1 MSSGQ
6 SATAWWVQPAGLG
19 VVGALGTAGLLG
31 IPTDVIANPW
41 FERKVP
47 TRSFEV
53 IVLVALSLLAGAI
66 AATFAIPSTRNT
78 STRRA
83 GVASGIVGWF
93 AVSCP
98 LCNPVVVGLL
108 GASGATG
115 VFAHLQP
122 ALGVLAV
129 AFAASALVLRVRAM
143 RRGTCPIDARRPL
156 VRAPVD
162 RAEGP

>member
-1 MSSGQ
+1 V
-6 SATAWWVQPAGLG
+6 A
-19 VVGALGTAGLLG
+19 GALGTAGLLG

-47 TRSFEV
+47 TRSFEM

-66 AATFAIPSTRNT
+66 AATCATPSTGST

-83 GVASGIVGWF
+83 GVASGLAGWF

-115 VFAHLQP
+115 AFAHLQP
-122 ALGVLAV
+122 VLGVVAV
-129 AFAASALVLRVRAM
+129 AFAAGALALRVRAM
-143 RRGTCPIDARRPL
+143 RRGTCRIDTRRPL

-162 RAEGP
+162 R

>member
-6 SATAWWVQPAGLG
+6 GTPSSWWVRPAGLT
-19 VVGALGTAGLLG
+19 VAGALGTAGLLG

-66 AATFAIPSTRNT
+66 AATYAAPST
-78 STRRA
+78 SEVGTRRA

-129 AFAASALVLRVRAM
+129 AFAAGALALRVRAM
-143 RRGTCPIDARRPL
+143 RRGTCRIETRRPL
-156 VRAPVD
+156 VRVPLD
-162 RAEGP
+162 P